1 MVVDKTQFQIVT
13 FQLGKELYG
22 VDILD
27 VKEIVKV
34 QDIRAIPHAPYYVEG
49 IFNLRGEVIPIINLH
64 KRFNIERL
72 QYENEIDEELNRGFV
87 ILNIDGLKISVMIDK
102 INRVITINNSEVKPT
117 PQMISGIGSEYIH
130 GIVEDQGGYLI
141 LLDIRKLFDPKD
153 LQRLLGIASQ

>member
-102 INRVITINNSEVKPT
+102 ISRVVTINNSDVKPT

-130 GIVEDQGGYLI
+130 GIVEDQNGYLI